1 MKKTHSNF
9 VYVLTSSETAP
20 VQYGRGTVRKCTQD
34 NELLRRSRHVA
45 NGLSTRHLR
54 IGTAQIGTTRHR
66 ADRFLQIIAS
76 PPLHD
81 RDFAP
86 RIAKQVIHFLVA
98 TEKRVRPLGA
108 RKEKAAAPSRRDI
121 RRRFPRATARTSLDV
136 YCTLRLRWKAHQ
148 LHPCNLAENQ
158 QGS

>member
-45 NGLSTRHLR
+45 NGSSTRHN
-54 IGTAQIGTTRHR
+54 
-66 ADRFLQIIAS
+66 S
-76 PPLHD
+76 
-81 RDFAP
+81 AP
-86 RIAKQVIHFLVA
+86 RRSLSPDHRLTTVA
-98 TEKRVRPLGA
+98 RPRFRPQNCETSDTFSGGNREKSEAPRGLK
-108 RKEKAAAPSRRDI
+108 KEKAAAPSRRDI